1 MTTIFYLSTILFIA
15 YELCVITNP
24 VFFSTIS
31 EPFKKYTQDKLV
43 TFDLINAFIAFIVGI
58 LYFLWSI
65 TGLFTANNKLFLLLI
80 LLGVIT
86 PIIKKLIFKNS
97 PIITAIDGFIS
108 VIILCTILLNHF
120 L

>member
-1 MTTIFYLSTILFIA
+1 MTTLFYLSTILFIA
-15 YELCVITNP
+15 YELCVVTNP
-24 VFFSTIS
+24 LFFSTIA
-31 EPFKKYTQDKLV
+31 EPFKKYIQDKAI

-65 TGLFTANNKLFLLLI
+65 IGLFTANNKLFLI
-80 LLGVIT
+80 LLLLGIVT
-86 PIIKKLIFKNS
+86 PVIKKLIFKNS

-108 VIILCTILLNHF
+108 IIILCTILLNHF